1 MLSQSD
7 SKNALQYENWRSGE
21 EKVEL
26 LRFLE
31 KKNVWSPTSKKGVH
45 TSSFQ
50 MQHHIVVAKATIR
63 KIPPEER
70 LSAKR

>member
-7 SKNALQYENWRSGE
+7 SRNTPRYQNWGSGE

-31 KKNVWSPTSKKGVH
+31 KKNVWSSTSKKGVH

-50 MQHHIVVAKATIR
+50 MQHHIVVAKATG
-63 KIPPEER
+63 PQER
-70 LSAKR
+70 LTVKR